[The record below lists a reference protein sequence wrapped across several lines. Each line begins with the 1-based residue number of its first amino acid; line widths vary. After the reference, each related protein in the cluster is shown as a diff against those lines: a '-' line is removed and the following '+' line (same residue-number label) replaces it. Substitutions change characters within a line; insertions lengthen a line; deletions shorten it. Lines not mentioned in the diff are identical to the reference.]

1 MRTLILAIAAGAAA
15 TIGFH
20 GAKWETWYPQESA
33 RWNMFALRESGLGRM
48 ASRAMTKDADVSW
61 HHGLTVPKQARTSN
75 ALARWIDQGAVSLGF
90 QGRLIYRPPSK
101 YPIRPS
107 EVVEVLAK
115 TEKDLSTAFKLDP
128 GNYEAY
134 DAYMMFLTTQIR
146 ETEFGSMDG
155 QKEDDDASSV
165 KADDKKDAGDAGGDD
180 DDDFAAVQ
188 RFRKWE
194 KEEQRR
200 RNLRA
205 VAITDY
211 AISRFA
217 PKETDPERHLG
228 LAMVYYNRFALLA
241 PDVPSRRSSFI
252 AGQLFETQALQ
263 TAEKMEKCL
272 QNAQSR
278 QQSMIVSGVWQNRS
292 EARLSDY
299 QQDEQMVEKYISV
312 LYESVISNRKLDGA
326 NPAPQMVSSA
336 PVPRSGGINKPPS
349 SGTYLVPTK
358 PSKASLA

>member
-1 MRTLILAIAAGAAA
+1 MRTLILCLAAGAVAA
-15 TIGFH
+15 LGFH
-20 GAKWETWYPQESA
+20 GMKWESWFPQETA
-33 RWNMFALRESGLGRM
+33 RWSMFALRESGLGRM

-61 HHGLTVPKQARTSN
+61 HHGLTAPKQVQTSN
-75 ALARWIDQGAVSLGF
+75 ALSRWIDQGVVSLGF

-101 YPIRPS
+101 FPVRPS
-107 EVVEVLAK
+107 EVREVLAK

-134 DAYMMFLTTQIR
+134 DAYVLFLTTQIR

-165 KADDKKDAGDAGGDD
+165 KGDDKKDAAADD
-180 DDDFAAVQ
+180 DDDLAAVQ
-188 RFRKWE
+188 RFPKWE
-194 KEEQRR
+194 EEEQRR

-241 PDVPSRRSSFI
+241 PDVPSRKSSFI
-252 AGQLFETQALQ
+252 ARRLFETQALQ

-278 QQSMIVSGVWQNRS
+278 QQSMIVSGVWQDRS

-299 QQDEQMVEKYISV
+299 QQAEQMVEKYISV
-312 LYESVISNRKLDGA
+312 LYESVINNRKLDGA
-326 NPAPQMVSSA
+326 NPAPQMASSA
-336 PVPRSGGINKPPS
+336 PVPRSGGINKPPPF
-349 SGTYLVPTK
+349 GTYLVPTK
-358 PSKASLA
+358 PSKAFIA

>member
-1 MRTLILAIAAGAAA
+1 MKTLILVIAAGAVA

-20 GAKWETWYPQESA
+20 EAKWETWHPQESA

-48 ASRAMTKDADVSW
+48 ASRAMTKDANTSW
-61 HHGLTVPKQARTSN
+61 HHGLTPAVQVRKSN
-75 ALARWIDQGAVSLGF
+75 AISRWIDQGVISLGF
-90 QGRLIYRPPSK
+90 QGRLAYRPPSK
-101 YPIRPS
+101 FPIRPF
-107 EVVEVLAK
+107 EVREVLAK
-115 TEKDLSTAFKLDP
+115 TEKDLSTAFALDP

-134 DAYMMFLTTQIR
+134 EVYVMFLTTHIQ

-155 QKEDDDASSV
+155 QKAEDDDASKPQDGD
-165 KADDKKDAGDAGGDD
+165 KADNESDD
-180 DDDFAAVQ
+180 DDDVAAVQ

-194 KEEQRR
+194 EEEQRR

-211 AISRFA
+211 AIARFA

-228 LAMVYYNRFALLA
+228 QAMIYYDRFALLS

-252 AGQLFETQALQ
+252 ARQLFETLALQ
-263 TAEKMEKCL
+263 TVQKMEKCL

-278 QQSMIVSGVWQNRS
+278 QQSMIASGVWKNRS
-292 EARLSDY
+292 EGRLGDY
-299 QQDEQMVEKYISV
+299 EQDERMVEKYIEL
-312 LYESVISNRKLDGA
+312 LYQSVIDNRKLDGT
-326 NPAPQMVSSA
+326 NPGPQMAWSA
-336 PVPRSGGINKPPS
+336 PVPRSGGINKPPPL
-349 SGTYLVPTK
+349 GTYLVPTK

>member
-1 MRTLILAIAAGAAA
+1 MKTLILAIAGGVAA

-20 GAKWETWYPQESA
+20 EAKWETWYPREST
-33 RWNMFALRESGLGRM
+33 RWNMFALRESGLGRT

-61 HHGLTVPKQARTSN
+61 HHGLTAPKQVQTSN
-75 ALARWIDQGAVSLGF
+75 AVSRWIDQGVVSLGF
-90 QGRLIYRPPSK
+90 QGRLAYMPPAK
-101 YPIRPS
+101 YPIRPF
-107 EVVEVLAK
+107 EVREVLAK
-115 TEKDLSTAFKLDP
+115 TEKDLSTAFILDP

-134 DAYMMFLTTQIR
+134 DEYLLFLTTKIQ
-146 ETEFGSMDG
+146 ETEFGSIDG
-155 QKEDDDASSV
+155 RSEDGDGASSV
-165 KADDKKDAGDAGGDD
+165 KADDNKDAGGDD

-205 VAITDY
+205 VAVTDY

-228 LAMVYYNRFALLA
+228 LAMVYYNRFVLLA
-241 PDVPSRRSSFI
+241 TDVPSRRSSFI
-252 AGQLFETQALQ
+252 ARQLFETQALQ

-278 QQSMIVSGVWQNRS
+278 QQSMIGSGVWQNRS

-312 LYESVISNRKLDGA
+312 LYQSIINNRKLDGA
-326 NPAPQMVSSA
+326 NPAPRMVWRA
-336 PVPRSGGINKPPS
+336 PVPSSGGTNKPPPF
-349 SGTYLVPTK
+349 GTYLLPTK
-358 PSKASLA
+358 PSKASIA

>member
-1 MRTLILAIAAGAAA
+1 MRTLILAIAAGAGA

-20 GAKWETWYPQESA
+20 EAKWETWYPQESA

-61 HHGLTVPKQARTSN
+61 HHGLTAPKQARTSN
-75 ALARWIDQGAVSLGF
+75 ALSSWIDQGVVSLGF
-90 QGRLIYRPPSK
+90 QGRLVYMPPSK

-146 ETEFGSMDG
+146 ETEFGSMDR
-155 QKEDDDASSV
+155 QKEDEEASSG
-165 KADDKKDAGDAGGDD
+165 KADDKKDAGGDD

-194 KEEQRR
+194 EEEQRR

-252 AGQLFETQALQ
+252 ARQLFETLALQ

-272 QNAQSR
+272 KNAQSR
-278 QQSMIVSGVWQNRS
+278 QRSMIVSGVWQNRS

-299 QQDEQMVEKYISV
+299 QQAEQMVEKYISV
-312 LYESVISNRKLDGA
+312 LYESVINNRKLGGA

-336 PVPRSGGINKPPS
+336 PVPGSGGINKPPPF
-349 SGTYLVPTK
+349 GTYLVPTK
-358 PSKASLA
+358 PSKAPIA

>member
-1 MRTLILAIAAGAAA
+1 MKTLILAIAAGAGAA
-15 TIGFH
+15 IGFH
-20 GAKWETWYPQESA
+20 EAKWETWFPQEST

-61 HHGLTVPKQARTSN
+61 HHGLTMPKQARTSN
-75 ALARWIDQGAVSLGF
+75 ALSRWIDQGVVSLGF
-90 QGRLIYRPPSK
+90 QGRLVYMPPSK

-134 DAYMMFLTTQIR
+134 DAYVMFLTTQIR

-155 QKEDDDASSV
+155 QKQEGNDASKAPEGD
-165 KADDKKDAGDAGGDD
+165 KADSGSDD

-194 KEEQRR
+194 EEEQRR

-228 LAMVYYNRFALLA
+228 LAMVYYNRFAFLA
-241 PDVPSRRSSFI
+241 PDVASRKSSFM
-252 AGQLFETQALQ
+252 ARRLFETQALQ
-263 TAEKMEKCL
+263 TAEKMKECL
-272 QNAQSR
+272 LSAQSR
-278 QQSMIVSGVWQNRS
+278 QQDMIASGVWQNRS
-292 EARLSDY
+292 EARLSDF
-299 QQDEQMVEKYISV
+299 QQDEQMVEKFIIV
-312 LYESVISNRKLDGA
+312 LYQSVISNRKLDGTNSA
-326 NPAPQMVSSA
+326 LQMA
-336 PVPRSGGINKPPS
+336 WRAAVPSSGGTNMAPPL
-349 SGTYLVPTK
+349 GTYLVPTK
-358 PSKASLA
+358 PGKVRIA

>member
-1 MRTLILAIAAGAAA
+1 MKALVFCVAAVGIAAF
-15 TIGFH
+15 GFS
-20 GAKWETWYPQESA
+20 GAKWETWFPDDSA
-33 RWNMFALRESGLGRM
+33 RWNTFALRESGLGRM
-48 ASRAMTKDADVSW
+48 ASRAMTKDADRSW
-61 HHGLTVPKQARTSN
+61 HHGLTATSKVQASN
-75 ALARWIDQGAVSLGF
+75 PLYRWIDQGVFSLGF
-90 QGRLIYRPPSK
+90 QGRLAYRPPSK
-101 YPIRPS
+101 FPIRPS
-107 EVVEVLAK
+107 EVREVLAK
-115 TEKDLSTAFKLDP
+115 TEKDLSAAFRLDP
-128 GNYEAY
+128 GNFEAY
-134 DAYMMFLTTQIR
+134 DAYVMFLTTQIR

-155 QKEDDDASSV
+155 QKEDADDASSV
-165 KADDKKDAGDAGGDD
+165 KADDNKDAGGDD

-194 KEEQRR
+194 KEEQCR

-241 PDVPSRRSSFI
+241 PDVPGRKSSFI
-252 AGQLFETQALQ
+252 ARQLFETQALQ

-278 QQSMIVSGVWQNRS
+278 QQSMIASGVWENRS

-312 LYESVISNRKLDGA
+312 LCQSVINNRKLDGA
-326 NPAPQMVSSA
+326 NPASQLAWRA
-336 PVPRSGGINKPPS
+336 PVPSSGGTNKPPPF
-349 SGTYLVPTK
+349 GTYLVPTK
-358 PSKASLA
+358 PGKAFVA

>member
-1 MRTLILAIAAGAAA
+1 MKTLILAIAAGAAA

-20 GAKWETWYPQESA
+20 EAKWETWYPQEFA

-61 HHGLTVPKQARTSN
+61 HHGLTAPKQAQTSN
-75 ALARWIDQGAVSLGF
+75 ALSRWIDQGVVSLGF
-90 QGRLIYRPPSK
+90 QGRLIYMPPSK
-101 YPIRPS
+101 YPIRPF
-107 EVVEVLAK
+107 EVREVLAK

-128 GNYEAY
+128 GNFEAY
-134 DAYMMFLTTQIR
+134 DAYLLFLTTKIQ
-146 ETEFGSMDG
+146 ETEFGSMTG
-155 QKEDDDASSV
+155 QKEEGDDASSV
-165 KADDKKDAGDAGGDD
+165 KADDKKDAGGDD

-188 RFRKWE
+188 RFHKWE
-194 KEEQRR
+194 DEEQRR

-211 AISRFA
+211 AISRLA

-241 PDVPSRRSSFI
+241 PDVPSRKTSFI
-252 AGQLFETQALQ
+252 ARRLFETQALQ

-272 QNAQSR
+272 QDAQSR
-278 QQSMIVSGVWQNRS
+278 QQSMIASGVWQNRS

-312 LYESVISNRKLDGA
+312 LYQSVISNRKLDA
-326 NPAPQMVSSA
+326 SNPAAQMAWKA
-336 PVPRSGGINKPPS
+336 PVPPTGGVNKPPPF
-349 SGTYLVPTK
+349 GTYLIPTK
-358 PSKASLA
+358 PSKVSIA